1 MVDECGKLPEG
12 RVQSVAVLRFTLQW
26 VVLGSGDLFVDDV
39 QYLLDSCLLFF
50 ENSIDILEVF
60 FIRIAITD
68 LLFLLG
74 LLSVD

>member
-12 RVQSVAVLRFTLQW
+12 RVQSVAVLWFTLQW

-39 QYLLDSCLLFF
+39 QYLLDSRLLFF